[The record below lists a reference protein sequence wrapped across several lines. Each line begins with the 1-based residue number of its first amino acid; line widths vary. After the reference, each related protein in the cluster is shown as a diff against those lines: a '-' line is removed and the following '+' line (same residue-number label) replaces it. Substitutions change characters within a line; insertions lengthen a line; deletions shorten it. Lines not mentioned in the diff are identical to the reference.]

1 MHSRLSGIALL
12 TLAVMLLLPASSM
25 AHDRGR
31 GNKWKRQPRVVYRHN
46 GDWGWRYYLIGGRY
60 YGPYRQ
66 GWDCGRKVGWGNCD
80 LPPGLAKKYGC
91 NGAYYRTDRFY
102 RGYPV
107 VSVPLDDR
115 GRFRLEFRGGY

>member
-1 MHSRLSGIALL
+1 MRSKLSGIALL
-12 TLAVMLLLPASSM
+12 MFAVVLLLPTVSV

-31 GNKWKRQPRVVYRHN
+31 GNSWKRQHRVEQRF
-46 GDWGWRYYLIGGRY
+46 DRDAGWRYYYIGGRY

-66 GWDCGRKVGWGNCD
+66 GWDRGRKVGWGNCD

-91 NGAYYRTDRFY
+91 NGAFNRTDRIY

-107 VSVPLDDR
+107 ISIPLDSR
-115 GRFRLEFRGGY
+115 GRYRLEFRGGY